1 MNQSHHEKDST
12 LLSQSQPHYCFI
24 ASIDLTMPPLAELG
38 FTCSLRETLTL
49 SRCKL
54 DEWVEHEKAKADAQ
68 AESYRQAQS
77 EQQQRVDRAVTHLLA
92 LQLEGG
98 LTVNEDER
106 KTEKNGILKQTE
118 AAREEIAELQQ
129 ELQERTA
136 RVKGELSVI
145 FYDFIVPYNVLLVLL
160 VAASHTSRLVATFS

>member
-1 MNQSHHEKDST
+1 
-12 LLSQSQPHYCFI
+12 
-24 ASIDLTMPPLAELG
+24 MPPSIELG

-54 DEWVEHEKAKADAQ
+54 DEWVELEKAKADAQ
-68 AESYRQAQS
+68 AESYRQAHS

-106 KTEKNGILKQTE
+106 ETEKNVVVKQTR
-118 AAREEIAELQQ
+118 AVQVEITDFEQ
-129 ELQERTA
+129 ELEERTG
-136 RVKGELSVI
+136 RVEGECHFLTA
-145 FYDFIVPYNVLLVLL
+145 LLYY
-160 VAASHTSRLVATFS
+160 TK